1 MAYPTGIQVLLDD
14 EDITY
19 YLFGKRTLD
28 TSSDNFIF
36 RDIDLSPYIKTPGNH
51 EIRILTADSGRVD
64 VRVEIF

>member
-1 MAYPTGIQVLLDD
+1 MAYPTGIQVFLDD

-28 TSSDNFIF
+28 TSVDNFIF
-36 RDIDLSPYIKTPGNH
+36 RDIDLSPYIKTAGIH
-51 EIRILTADSGRVD
+51 QITITTVDSGRVD